1 MKSPNDVGISD
12 VVPEPLFWV
21 VEECVGSVLFLVE
34 AEGGFSERWV
44 SCGAAVCVLEVGLAV
59 GWLFLLKIHH
69 APNAMI
75 ATRTTTS
82 ATIRPVLPLFCGGCG
97 GMP

>member
-34 AEGGFSERWV
+34 AEDTVAVIADQLDAADDGGDGGFFLDLLVNEPAEQRKGV
-44 SCGAAVCVLEVGLAV
+44 DVVG
-59 GWLFLLKIHH
+59 
-69 APNAMI
+69 
-75 ATRTTTS
+75 
-82 ATIRPVLPLFCGGCG
+82 
-97 GMP
+97 